1 MNGQRCEYKSG
12 NPPTQAQ
19 FVTALG
25 VWRMFWPCGCVSFFQ
40 SKDNWK
46 DSWPSEFGDIEIVD
60 KDESH
65 DGSGEG
71 NELALAHYEYYY
83 EGTTVH

>member
-1 MNGQRCEYKSG
+1 
-12 NPPTQAQ
+12 
-19 FVTALG
+19 
-25 VWRMFWPCGCVSFFQ
+25 MFWPCGCVSFFQ